1 MEKQSL
7 NERKLEST
15 GDDKDDIEVEVRKR
29 ARKRKYN
36 GDRAKKDH

>member
-7 NERKLEST
+7 NERKLESIR
-15 GDDKDDIEVEVRKR
+15 DDEDDIEVEVRKR

>member
-7 NERKLEST
+7 TERKLEST
-15 GDDKDDIEVEVRKR
+15 GADEDDIEVEVRKR